1 MALSIVLTS
10 ESLLRLLAE
19 SRRASAAAAVALL
32 GIAVVPATGGNA
44 ASIRAWGDG
53 GGLGC
58 LSCTAPCLA
67 GEGIGKTCADAGEAT
82 TIDGNGCEDFMIYV
96 LGIYQCFC
104 QYVDGSCD
112 LAQSMASAD
121 RSRLE
126 IEAVEAVA
134 AGRMLPGDGLFY
146 LTSKVEG
153 LFVRWKCDGQ
163 VAGRLAAGQTMGRT
177 GPVVAG

>member
-1 MALSIVLTS
+1 MPLSIVLTS

-19 SRRASAAAAVALL
+19 SRRAGAAAGIALL
-32 GIAVVPATGGNA
+32 GIAAVPATGGNA
-44 ASIRAWGDG
+44 ASIKSWGDE

-58 LSCTAPCLA
+58 ISCTAPCLA
-67 GEGIGKTCADAGEAT
+67 GEGIGKTCADAGEAA
-82 TIDGNGCEDFMIYV
+82 TIDGSGCEDSMIYI
-96 LGIYQCFC
+96 LGTYQCFC

-134 AGRMLPGDGLFY
+134 AGRMLPGDGFFY
-146 LTSKVEG
+146 LTWKAED
-153 LFVRWKCDGQ
+153 LFVRWKCDGHM
-163 VAGRLAAGQTMGRT
+163 AGRLAAAQTMGRT